1 MQIVGVDF
9 GTTNVR
15 IATWDTDQSDRLP
28 QPLRIGQ
35 GESEE
40 ERASTM
46 PAVIAFQRQPNG
58 DVLTFLGE
66 DADVQPEA
74 SDVVV
79 VRNIKRWALAG
90 DPYVKWHLESSETPT
105 ESWWNPETRSV
116 VVWDREIPVK
126 EVIRQIL
133 AEAFR
138 RANLSGEFEWRA
150 GCPVHSGLEYR
161 AELAEVL
168 SGLAGGNR
176 VASVVEEPV
185 LFLELARRLDRLMA
199 GSYLVY
205 DIGGGSFDCALA
217 EVEADGQMSVYAA
230 HGNPSLGGVFID
242 GLLKKWTGY
251 QGSERD
257 LRIAKEQLTPSGEA
271 QDLGGGVHLAWSD
284 LEDELNKSLFLAKTL
299 AAMREAY
306 ISAKVIW
313 KRQEGASPIGDI
325 PSCRLEAIPAAF
337 ARDLDGIILTGG
349 PTKSPYF
356 RERLREMF
364 GVDLVVSAEELVPQE
379 VIDPELTALSMGACY
394 MASGQYNPLY
404 VNRLP
409 ARVTLQDSGTGKTVE
424 YEPYRHFAPNFH
436 PARPFVSD
444 WLPFRHGVGAKFV
457 LTVADSDGNDV
468 EPKPVDVNPARA
480 WDDSI
485 GSLRFVIDVL
495 GRIWIDNGTTRW
507 REVEDTPWQTERQ
520 REILREILEKQETF
534 QRSENDR
541 VHTMVTYNPYGWGR

>member
-126 EVIRQIL
+126 EVIRLIL

-168 SGLAGGNR
+168 SGLAGGNS

-185 LFLELARRLDRLMA
+185 LFLELARRLDRLTT

-217 EVEADGQMSVYAA
+217 EVGADGQMSVYAA
-230 HGNPSLGGVFID
+230 HGNPSLGGDFID
-242 GLLKKWTGY
+242 KRLKKRIGY

-364 GVDLVVSAEELVPQE
+364 GVDLVVSAEELAPQE

-409 ARVTLQDSGTGKTVE
+409 ARVTFQDSGTGKTVE

-444 WLPFRHGVGAKFV
+444 WLPLRHGVGAKFV

-468 EPKPVDVNPARA
+468 EPKPVDMNPARA

-534 QRSENDR
+534 QRSEKDR
-541 VHTMVTYNPYGWGR
+541 VHTMVNHNPYGWGR

>member
-1 MQIVGVDF
+1 M
-9 GTTNVR
+9 
-15 IATWDTDQSDRLP
+15 
-28 QPLRIGQ
+28 
-35 GESEE
+35 
-40 ERASTM
+40 
-46 PAVIAFQRQPNG
+46 
-58 DVLTFLGE
+58 
-66 DADVQPEA
+66 
-74 SDVVV
+74 
-79 VRNIKRWALAG
+79 
-90 DPYVKWHLESSETPT
+90 
-105 ESWWNPETRSV
+105 
-116 VVWDREIPVK
+116 VWDREIPVK

-520 REILREILEKQETF
+520 REILQEILEKQETF
-534 QRSENDR
+534 QRSETDR

>member
-46 PAVIAFQRQPNG
+46 SAVIAFQRQPNG

-74 SDVVV
+74 PDVVV
-79 VRNIKRWALAG
+79 VRSIKRWALAG

-126 EVIRQIL
+126 EVIRLIL

-185 LFLELARRLDRLMA
+185 LFLELARRLDRLVA

-217 EVEADGQMSVYAA
+217 EVGANGQMSVYAA
-230 HGNPSLGGVFID
+230 HGNPSLGGDFID
-242 GLLKKWTGY
+242 KRLKKRVGY
-251 QGSERD
+251 QGSDRD

-306 ISAKVIW
+306 ISAKVRW

-409 ARVTLQDSGTGKTVE
+409 ARVT
-424 YEPYRHFAPNFH
+424 F
-436 PARPFVSD
+436 
-444 WLPFRHGVGAKFV
+444 
-457 LTVADSDGNDV
+457 
-468 EPKPVDVNPARA
+468 
-480 WDDSI
+480 
-485 GSLRFVIDVL
+485 
-495 GRIWIDNGTTRW
+495 
-507 REVEDTPWQTERQ
+507 
-520 REILREILEKQETF
+520 
-534 QRSENDR
+534 
-541 VHTMVTYNPYGWGR
+541 